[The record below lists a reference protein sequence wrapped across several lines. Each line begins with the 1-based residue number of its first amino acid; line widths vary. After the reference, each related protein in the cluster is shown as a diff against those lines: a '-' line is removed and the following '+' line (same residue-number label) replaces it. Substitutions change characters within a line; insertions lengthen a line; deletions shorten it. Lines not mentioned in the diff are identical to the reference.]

1 MDLGYNPFSDKPI
14 SITRHRHYNPSSDRG
29 LFLHPTLAVF
39 QCAAPAAVGMPIEM
53 LGVSQCQKPRKMDGF
68 SMKQKQRCG
77 GQKLREITGAFE
89 KKTDTTYLHLYDHCH
104 VGWPEAIA
112 DDLRPHISCMKR
124 LLRTSSLVVGL

>member
-89 KKTDTTYLHLYDHCH
+89 KKNRYDIPSPI
-104 VGWPEAIA
+104 GPMTIA
-112 DDLRPHISCMKR
+112 MLDGRR
-124 LLRTSSLVVGL
+124 LLLMIFVPTSPA